1 MHRLITARDN
11 KFTNFVE
18 FRTYK
23 VIYRRYAGLFFSFCV
38 DTVSGCAARAAAAAC
53 ADGALGQRCART
65 ARSQC
70 ALAAARA
77 CVLGALF
84 LPTLS
89 FFFAP
94 LDFCQADNEL
104 AYLEAIHLFVMML
117 DEYFGNV
124 CELDLVF
131 NFHKVYAI
139 LDEYIVAGELQ
150 ETSHGVIL
158 DRLKE
163 LEKAMM

>member
-1 MHRLITARDN
+1 MASL
-11 KFTNFVE
+11 
-18 FRTYK
+18 
-23 VIYRRYAGLFFSFCV
+23 CV
-38 DTVSGCAARAAAAAC
+38 
-53 ADGALGQRCART
+53 RT
-65 ARSQC
+65 AC
-70 ALAAARA
+70 
-77 CVLGALF
+77 
-84 LPTLS
+84 TLHASHCCSHSPYFPPRS
-89 FFFAP
+89 FFAALTP
-94 LDFCQADNEL
+94 YLCERQADNEL

-150 ETSHGVIL
+150 ETSHAVIL

>member
-1 MHRLITARDN
+1 VHRLITARDN

-70 ALAAARA
+70 ALAGRSRMRSWHS
-77 CVLGALF
+77 LPHSFFLFRSPRF
-84 LPTLS
+84 LP
-89 FFFAP
+89 
-94 LDFCQADNEL
+94 
-104 AYLEAIHLFVMML
+104 
-117 DEYFGNV
+117 G
-124 CELDLVF
+124 
-131 NFHKVYAI
+131 
-139 LDEYIVAGELQ
+139 
-150 ETSHGVIL
+150 
-158 DRLKE
+158 
-163 LEKAMM
+163 

>member
-1 MHRLITARDN
+1 MAIEEADKRKIEGEVSKPRARDIPFFLLWLFSSIYMPSPRRSLSPPQVHRLITARDN

-70 ALAAARA
+70 ALAGR
-77 CVLGALF
+77 CSRMRSWHS
-84 LPTLS
+84 LPPHS
-89 FFFAP
+89 FF
-94 LDFCQADNEL
+94 
-104 AYLEAIHLFVMML
+104 LFR
-117 DEYFGNV
+117 
-124 CELDLVF
+124 
-131 NFHKVYAI
+131 
-139 LDEYIVAGELQ
+139 
-150 ETSHGVIL
+150 SP
-158 DRLKE
+158 RL
-163 LEKAMM
+163 LPGR